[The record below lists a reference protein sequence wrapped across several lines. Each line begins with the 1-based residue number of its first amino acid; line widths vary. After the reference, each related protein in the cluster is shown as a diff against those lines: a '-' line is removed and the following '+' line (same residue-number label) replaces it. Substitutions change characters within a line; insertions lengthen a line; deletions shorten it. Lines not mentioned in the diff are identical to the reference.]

1 MSVWD
6 DPELRAG
13 GDFIT
18 FEQVG
23 DTASGVVQVIRVKRW
38 DDGKVSPEILLV
50 DDNGEEKTLTAGQIK
65 LKALLAEHRPEVG
78 DHITVK
84 LTDIE
89 KRSGGKTLKHFS
101 LDIKRGGGAASAPA
115 PAAAPAATG
124 PAVDQAAVAAA
135 LAALTPEQRTA
146 MGLPAA

>member
-23 DTASGVVQVIRVKRW
+23 DNAAGTVQAIRVKRW
-38 DDGKVSPEILLV
+38 DDGKVSPEILLTT
-50 DDNGEEKTLTAGQIK
+50 DDGEEKTLTAGQIK
-65 LKALLAEHRPEVG
+65 LKTLLAEQRPEVG

-101 LDIKRGGGAASAPA
+101 LDIRRGNGAASAPA
-115 PAAAPAATG
+115 PAAA

-135 LAALTPEQRTA
+135 LAALTPEQREA
-146 MGLPAA
+146 MGIPA

>member
-18 FEQVG
+18 FETVG
-23 DTASGVVQVIRVKRW
+23 DTAAGTVQAIRVKRW
-38 DDGKVSPEILLV
+38 DDGKVSPEILLTT
-50 DDNGEEKTLTAGQIK
+50 DDGEEKTLTAGQIK
-65 LKALLAEHRPEVG
+65 LKTLLAEQRPEVG

-101 LDIKRGGGAASAPA
+101 LDIRRGGGAAPA
-115 PAAAPAATG
+115 PAAAPAQAGG

-135 LAALTPEQRTA
+135 LAALTPEQRQA

>member
-18 FEQVG
+18 FENVG

-65 LKALLAEHRPEVG
+65 LKLLLAEQRPEVG

-101 LDIKRGGGAASAPA
+101 LDIKRGTGTAAAAPEPA
-115 PAAAPAATG
+115 PASAAA

-135 LAALTPEQRTA
+135 LAALTPEQKKA
-146 MGLPAA
+146 MGIPA

>member
-1 MSVWD
+1 MSSIWD

-13 GDFIT
+13 GDFVT
-18 FEQVG
+18 FDAVG
-23 DTASGVVQVIRVKRW
+23 DTVAGTVQAVRRKTW

-50 DDNGEEKTLTAGQIK
+50 TDQGEEKTLTAGQIK
-65 LKALLAEHRPEVG
+65 LKLLLTEQRPEIG

-101 LDIKRGGGAASAPA
+101 LDVKRGGGSAPA
-115 PAAAPAATG
+115 APSTETTTG
-124 PAVDQAAVAAA
+124 VDEAAVKAA
-135 LAALTPEQRTA
+135 LANLTPDQLKA
-146 MGLPAA
+146 MGLSA